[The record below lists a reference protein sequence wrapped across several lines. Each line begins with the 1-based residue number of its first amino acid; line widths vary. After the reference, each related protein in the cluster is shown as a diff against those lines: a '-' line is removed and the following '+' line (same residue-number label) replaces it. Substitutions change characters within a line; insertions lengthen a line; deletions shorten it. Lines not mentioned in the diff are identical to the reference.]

1 MFGIVIAHVVR
12 EAGSNRRQ
20 LEIESR
26 KEGDVTD
33 EGALAETVSHA
44 SSLIV

>member
-1 MFGIVIAHVVR
+1 MFGTVNAHVVG
-12 EAGSNRRQ
+12 EAGSHRRQ
-20 LEIESR
+20 LEIEGR

-33 EGALAETVSHA
+33 EGALAETVSRA